1 MAIQD
6 KEARKKARAMAGV
19 PIMFLSNNIVTLEK
33 ASNASERAQ
42 RLQFKALR
50 KPSEREQVWLEHQ
63 DKNDGKAAKKGSG
76 AAWQPRIQYGDNGKV
91 KTRKA
96 KGPNPLSVKKK
107 KKKPN
112 QQQQQQPSQQ
122 TPESKKRKREDGDE
136 EKSQQREGGE
146 ESNPEK
152 KEKKAPR
159 KRRRVRVRKGKKKS
173 ETDTGNAMTVE
184 EKV

>member
-1 MAIQD
+1 
-6 KEARKKARAMAGV
+6 
-19 PIMFLSNNIVTLEK
+19 MFLSNNIVTLEK

-50 KPSEREQVWLEHQ
+50 KPSEREQVWLDHQ
-63 DKNDGKAAKKGSG
+63 DKKDGKAAKKGNAG
-76 AAWQPRIQYGDNGKV
+76 AWQPRILYGDNGKV

-122 TPESKKRKREDGDE
+122 TRESKKRKREDDE
-136 EKSQQREGGE
+136 EKSQQREGGGE
-146 ESNPEK
+146 ESSNPEK